1 MLEAIFG
8 GLFSFAVRIGARLL
22 DAAVDIL
29 RDELGVSSRNAGR
42 SFIESSANK
51 LHDIAGEISER
62 QRSLDR
68 RPNPADANAIAD
80 LESAD
85 LIEVESAET
94 EEGTIPVFVL
104 V

>member
-1 MLEAIFG
+1 MINKHKREEVIKMDTRELEMSA
-8 GLFSFAVRIGARLL
+8 
-22 DAAVDIL
+22 
-29 RDELGVSSRNAGR
+29 EL
-42 SFIESSANK
+42 I
-51 LHDIAGEISER
+51 
-62 QRSLDR
+62 
-68 RPNPADANAIAD
+68 NAIAD